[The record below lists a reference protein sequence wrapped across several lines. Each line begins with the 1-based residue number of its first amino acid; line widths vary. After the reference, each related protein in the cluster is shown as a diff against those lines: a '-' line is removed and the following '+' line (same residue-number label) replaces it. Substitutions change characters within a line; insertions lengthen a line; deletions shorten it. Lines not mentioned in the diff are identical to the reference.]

1 MPGDPACW
9 SHLFDYYENEDESA
23 EMTRAKSEGRG
34 NREGGRGK
42 REERSKSGAKR
53 ATNGRA
59 EIAADLRKF
68 LSDNQTRIEQE
79 LFDFLRIPSV
89 SAKSEHNGDTKR
101 AADWVK
107 ASLDKIG
114 VAAKIYPTAG
124 HPIVVGEWRN
134 APGAPTVL
142 IYGHYDVQPAEPLDL
157 WTSPPFEPTVRD
169 GKLFAR
175 GSVDDKG
182 QLFLQVKALEAH
194 LATRKKLPL
203 NIVVIAEGEEEIGS
217 DHLAEFVEKQ
227 KKLLAADAV
236 VISDSGMFAPGLP
249 SILSSLRGLAYFEI
263 NVQGPKGDLHSGSY
277 GGAVVNPAM
286 ALARILATLHDEN
299 GHIAISGFYDNVREW
314 PAKIHEQM
322 RSLPLDDKTMLKESG
337 VDALGGEKGYTAL
350 EKLWTRPTCE
360 VNGLLSGYTGEGA
373 KTVLP
378 AKAMAKVS
386 CRLVPDQ
393 DPADIEKLMKA
404 HVARV
409 APKGVKVDV
418 RTLHGGRP
426 WRAELDGPIF
436 EAAKS
441 ALRAAFGKE
450 PVITGEGGSIPV
462 VGDCERILGA
472 PVLLVGF
479 GLPGEN
485 AHAPDEWMSVENFR
499 TGMLAMAT
507 LWDEYATRAD
517 FVRASR

>member
-1 MPGDPACW
+1 MPGDPPCW
-9 SHLFDYYENEDESA
+9 SHLFQDDENATES
-23 EMTRAKSEGRG
+23 EPMTKTKSAPKNKGP
-34 NREGGRGK
+34 
-42 REERSKSGAKR
+42 
-53 ATNGRA
+53 
-59 EIAADLRKF
+59 IPADLEKF
-68 LSDNQTRIEQE
+68 LSDNDARIRTE

-89 SAKSEHNGDTKR
+89 SAKSDHNADTER
-101 AADWVK
+101 AAEWVK

-114 VAAKIYPTAG
+114 VPATIYATAG
-124 HPIVVGEWRN
+124 HPVVVGEWRK

-169 GKLFAR
+169 GKIFAR

-182 QLFLQVKALEAH
+182 QLFLHVKALEAH
-194 LATRKKLPL
+194 LATRKKLPV
-203 NIVVIAEGEEEIGS
+203 NVVVIAEGEEEIGS
-217 DHLAEFVEKQ
+217 EHLAQFVEEQ
-227 KKLLAADAV
+227 KKLLKADAV
-236 VISDSGMFAPGLP
+236 VISDSAMFAPGLP

-263 NVQGPKGDLHSGSY
+263 NVQGPQGDLHSGSY

-286 ALARILATLHDEN
+286 ALARILATFHDEN
-299 GHIAISGFYDNVREW
+299 GHIAIPGFYDKVREW
-314 PAKIHEQM
+314 DPKIRAQM
-322 RSLPLDDKTMLKESG
+322 RSLPFDDKTLMKETG
-337 VDALGGEKGYTAL
+337 VDSLGGEKGYTTL

-360 VNGLLSGYTGEGA
+360 VNGLLGGYTGEGA

-393 DPADIEKLMKA
+393 DPADIETLMKA
-404 HVARV
+404 HVAKV
-409 APKGVKVDV
+409 APKGVKVKV
-418 RTLHGGRP
+418 QHLHGGRP
-426 WRAELDGPIF
+426 WRAELNGRIYD
-436 EAAKS
+436 AARS

-462 VGDCERILGA
+462 VGDFERILGA

-485 AHAPDEWMSVENFR
+485 AHAPDEWMSEENFR
-499 TGMLAMAT
+499 VGMLAMAT
-507 LWDEYATRAD
+507 LWDEYGAKR
-517 FVRASR
+517 